1 MLQVLKIAYLAIQET
16 LLPVVFTWKLV
27 WSAMQTAFLQEFLQM
42 MKRRFSASKR
52 VATNSL

>member
-16 LLPVVFTWKLV
+16 LLPVVFTWKLA